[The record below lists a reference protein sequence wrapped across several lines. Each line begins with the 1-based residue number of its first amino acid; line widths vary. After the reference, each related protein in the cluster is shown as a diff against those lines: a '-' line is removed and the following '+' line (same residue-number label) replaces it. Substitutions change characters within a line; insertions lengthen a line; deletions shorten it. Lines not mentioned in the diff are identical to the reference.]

1 MAPTME
7 LLFRKDAQSAQALVD
22 SGVTKQ
28 TESGI
33 LYLVIGQV
41 MDLKNQIFADFI
53 TAMKAKDNVA
63 KSALSSIKAKITEAE
78 KATGDWKPTDGEV
91 LKVII
96 KAIKQREESQLI
108 YEKAGREEQALAEAS
123 EAAVLRNYLPKPMT
137 EDEIKN
143 VVRSI
148 SSDLI
153 GVVPNTQALKGKT
166 IGEFNKQYNGRADV
180 SIVNRIVDEIVGD

>member
-1 MAPTME
+1 
-7 LLFRKDAQSAQALVD
+7 
-22 SGVTKQ
+22 
-28 TESGI
+28 
-33 LYLVIGQV
+33 

-53 TAMKAKDNVA
+53 TAMKAKDDVA
-63 KSALSSIKAKITEAE
+63 KSALSSVKAKITEAE

-91 LKVII
+91 LKIVI
-96 KAIKQREESQLI
+96 KAIKQREESQSI

-137 EDEIKN
+137 EDEIRN
-143 VVRSI
+143 AVRSI

-153 GVVPNTQALKGKT
+153 GVVPNAQALKGKT

-180 SIVNRIVDEIVGD
+180 SIVKRIVEEVVGD